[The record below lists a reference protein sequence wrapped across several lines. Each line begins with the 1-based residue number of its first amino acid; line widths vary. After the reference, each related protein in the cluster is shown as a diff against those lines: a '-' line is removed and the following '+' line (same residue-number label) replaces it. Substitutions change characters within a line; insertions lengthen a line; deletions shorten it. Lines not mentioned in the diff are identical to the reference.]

1 VEEKGLMEDIAE
13 IIQQFGF
20 PILAMLGLG
29 YFVYFVWTTI
39 TEKIDPATEDMKMTV
54 LKLIDQIR
62 LMDNDMIRLQKK
74 LDTVLQMK
82 ENERKDNNR
91 TSIRRESDSRR
102 NNS

>member
-1 VEEKGLMEDIAE
+1 MEDAAE
-13 IIQQFGF
+13 IVQQFGF
-20 PILAMLGLG
+20 PIIAMLGLG

-62 LMDNDMIRLQKK
+62 MMDNDMIRLQEK

-82 ENERKDNNR
+82 ENEKKLSNANDSLN
-91 TSIRRESDSRR
+91 RESSSRR
-102 NNS
+102 NKI

>member
-1 VEEKGLMEDIAE
+1 MEDIAE

-20 PILAMLGLG
+20 PILALLGLG

-39 TEKIDPATEDMKMTV
+39 TEKIDPATEEMKITV

-82 ENERKDNNR
+82 ENERKKN
-91 TSIRRESDSRR
+91 E
-102 NNS
+102 

>member
-1 VEEKGLMEDIAE
+1 MEDIAE

-39 TEKIDPATEDMKMTV
+39 TEKIDPATEEMKMTV

-62 LMDNDMIRLQKK
+62 MMDNDMIRLQEK

-82 ENERKDNNR
+82 ENEKKLSNADDSPN
-91 TSIRRESDSRR
+91 RESSSR
-102 NNS
+102 

>member
-1 VEEKGLMEDIAE
+1 MEDIAL

-39 TEKIDPATEDMKMTV
+39 TEKIDPATEQMKMTV

-62 LMDNDMIRLQKK
+62 MMDNDMIRLQKK
-74 LDTVLQMK
+74 LDTVLQMR
-82 ENERKDNNR
+82 ENDRKKKKQ
-91 TSIRRESDSRR
+91 
-102 NNS
+102 